1 MDCLLRCAS
10 SKQITTHKAAMSA
23 EAIPWNTFLTTVQDI
38 VRTMHS
44 TPCMPDRHAA
54 LMAAAR
60 LQDFHT
66 KYLAATMAVV
76 LIIGP
81 FFAGHLRPAETTR
94 GRASMLANM
103 RYHTAVIISL
113 FTALGSLASS
123 SRKLMRLGAHAE
135 RILEL
140 EDTAKEISAGMAAEL
155 MDFSNCHAIPCDDSI
170 IVHLTR
176 A

>member
-1 MDCLLRCAS
+1 MRPA
-10 SKQITTHKAAMSA
+10 
-23 EAIPWNTFLTTVQDI
+23 P
-38 VRTMHS
+38 
-44 TPCMPDRHAA
+44 
-54 LMAAAR
+54 
-60 LQDFHT
+60 QDFHT

-81 FFAGHLRPAETTR
+81 FFAGHLRPSETTQ

-113 FTALGSLASS
+113 FTACGTLASS

-140 EDTAKEISAGMAAEL
+140 EDTAQEISSGAPSPCPSRMH
-155 MDFSNCHAIPCDDSI
+155 CHTEES
-170 IVHLTR
+170 HLLGCV
-176 A
+176 

>member
-1 MDCLLRCAS
+1 MGVMAS
-10 SKQITTHKAAMSA
+10 MQPYLAQYDLPEPS
-23 EAIPWNTFLTTVQDI
+23 
-38 VRTMHS
+38 
-44 TPCMPDRHAA
+44 HAA
-54 LMAAAR
+54 SHGALSAWQVPVSVQEIIAHVIAAGVSKLSCT

-81 FFAGHLRPAETTR
+81 FFAGHLRPSETTK

-140 EDTAKEISAGMAAEL
+140 EDTAKEINAGRP
-155 MDFSNCHAIPCDDSI
+155 SVCTPCL
-170 IVHLTR
+170 VLALLNR
-176 A
+176 P

>member
-1 MDCLLRCAS
+1 MVAATKKTEMRDTVSAQPRVTMRPAS
-10 SKQITTHKAAMSA
+10 
-23 EAIPWNTFLTTVQDI
+23 
-38 VRTMHS
+38 
-44 TPCMPDRHAA
+44 
-54 LMAAAR
+54 
-60 LQDFHT
+60 QDFHT

-81 FFAGHLRPAETTR
+81 FFAGHLRPSETTQ

-113 FTALGSLASS
+113 FTACGTLASS

-140 EDTAKEISAGMAAEL
+140 EDTAKEINSGEHNPRPNPL
-155 MDFSNCHAIPCDDSI
+155 Q
-170 IVHLTR
+170 
-176 A
+176 

>member
-1 MDCLLRCAS
+1 
-10 SKQITTHKAAMSA
+10 
-23 EAIPWNTFLTTVQDI
+23 
-38 VRTMHS
+38 
-44 TPCMPDRHAA
+44 
-54 LMAAAR
+54 
-60 LQDFHT
+60 
-66 KYLAATMAVV
+66 MAVV

-81 FFAGHLRPAETTR
+81 FFAGHLRPSETTQ

-140 EDTAKEISAGMAAEL
+140 ENTAKEINAGE
-155 MDFSNCHAIPCDDSI
+155 DCITAIRTIPRARSLCWSKMITLLGNMQYHSMVI
-170 IVHLTR
+170 IS
-176 A
+176 

>member
-1 MDCLLRCAS
+1 
-10 SKQITTHKAAMSA
+10 
-23 EAIPWNTFLTTVQDI
+23 
-38 VRTMHS
+38 
-44 TPCMPDRHAA
+44 MPDRHAA
-54 LMAAAR
+54 LTSAAR

-140 EDTAKEISAGMAAEL
+140 EDTAKEISAGMAAKQTEPSKSASQSMHPQNHSVPDQDEQDRDQSVDGSGL
-155 MDFSNCHAIPCDDSI
+155 ACCSYHHMAW
-170 IVHLTR
+170 L
-176 A
+176 

>member
-1 MDCLLRCAS
+1 
-10 SKQITTHKAAMSA
+10 
-23 EAIPWNTFLTTVQDI
+23 
-38 VRTMHS
+38 
-44 TPCMPDRHAA
+44 MPDRHAA
-54 LMAAAR
+54 LKLAAR

-140 EDTAKEISAGMAAEL
+140 EDTAKEISAGMPAGLVESQISAFRPTQL
-155 MDFSNCHAIPCDDSI
+155 HYHGMSDQRQQDRDQGIDGSDSACQTSQ
-170 IVHLTR
+170 HMACL
-176 A
+176 